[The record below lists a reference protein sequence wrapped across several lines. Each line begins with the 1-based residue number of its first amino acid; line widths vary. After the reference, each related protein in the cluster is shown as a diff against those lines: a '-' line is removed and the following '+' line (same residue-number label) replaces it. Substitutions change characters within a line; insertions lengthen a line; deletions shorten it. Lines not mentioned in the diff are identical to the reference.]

1 MANIISWTIFHK
13 WSYLRWIKILQICKI
28 FKHSEDVDDSAEIE
42 KIRFELYQTEITP
55 GGKRNRR

>member
-28 FKHSEDVDDSAEIE
+28 LKHSEDVDDSAEIE
-42 KIRFELYQTEITP
+42 KIRFELI
-55 GGKRNRR
+55 GGSIWELYDKAQ